1 MTASKPFA
9 QPVLVQFG
17 RSGALRKIAT
27 TGDAAECLAT
37 VWPLE
42 RGPRHKLAIAT
53 CLEALNGRRSS
64 EDARRAFVE
73 AVEEADSLAIR
84 QDNTPRTDEER

>member
-9 QPVLVQFG
+9 RPVLVQFG

-27 TGDAAECLAT
+27 TGEAAECLAT

-53 CLEALNGRRSS
+53 CLEVFDGRRSS

-73 AVEEADSLAIR
+73 AAEESDVVFIR
-84 QDNTPRTDEER
+84 QDNSPVSREEE